1 MESGQNGLL
10 PKQADSQIGKD
21 GTSRN
26 VVVVVRGGGK
36 SISSV
41 SCNLLL
47 FPLTEESIASFC

>member
-1 MESGQNGLL
+1 MESGQNSLL

-41 SCNLLL
+41 SCNLLF
-47 FPLTEESIASFC
+47 FP